1 MKKTF
6 VAFVLLC
13 LAPLLHAGPEAW
25 LESGLITPEMI
36 SSVKEELGL
45 SSAQEEQMAR
55 MAGANLREAEPLNAE
70 MDVAQKDLGRLLRS
84 ADTPEKVASAALDRL
99 LKAESAV
106 KHQRLRSLL
115 ALRDVLTPDQ
125 QEKALRLM
133 PGKQVRRG
141 GEGAEIR
148 EKARQLKAALEALK
162 VPPTLAILKRGEAVE
177 ALVKKG
183 DLAAAGQAL
192 DKLIQDSEMEKMGQT
207 DLPDFS
213 RYPAGETGIPALL
226 QRYETV
232 ESAVQNVV
240 SLALIKQLL
249 LAKKALEEAKT
260 QEDAAQVGRILSW
273 AEDVLKPAQ

>member
-36 SSVKEELGL
+36 SSAKEELGL
-45 SSAQEEQMAR
+45 SSSQEEQMAR

-99 LKAESAV
+99 LKAEAAV

-148 EKARQLKAALEALK
+148 EKARRLKAALEALK

>member
-1 MKKTF
+1 
-6 VAFVLLC
+6 
-13 LAPLLHAGPEAW
+13 
-25 LESGLITPEMI
+25 
-36 SSVKEELGL
+36 
-45 SSAQEEQMAR
+45 
-55 MAGANLREAEPLNAE
+55 
-70 MDVAQKDLGRLLRS
+70 LLRS

-99 LKAESAV
+99 LKAEAAV

-148 EKARQLKAALEALK
+148 EKARRLKAALEALK